1 MRFLFGKHH
10 SFKLPCEFE
19 DPGVLK
25 RSSFRRKIRIIP
37 GDPFIA
43 PPISQG
49 FLLFADECSEL
60 CHGVCFCV
68 HPAVILGSQVSTPLK
83 NKNEMGWIGDHMK
96 DHQLPEKK
104 FLKIFR
110 FAIFLGGW
118 FSPKVRSASKIS
130 INNPSL
136 GGKQKK
142 SIPKND
148 IPKKTKSWKP

>member
-10 SFKLPCEFE
+10 SFKLPCDFE

-68 HPAVILGSQVSTPLK
+68 HPAVILGSQVSTPLN
-83 NKNEMGWIGDHMK
+83 NKNEMGWKSDHTWRTTS
-96 DHQLPEKK
+96 
-104 FLKIFR
+104 FR
-110 FAIFLGGW
+110 
-118 FSPKVRSASKIS
+118 
-130 INNPSL
+130 
-136 GGKQKK
+136 KK
-142 SIPKND
+142 SSWRFFVSPFFFGRMIFPQGPKRIKNLNEQS
-148 IPKKTKSWKP
+148 KSWRKTKEKHSKK